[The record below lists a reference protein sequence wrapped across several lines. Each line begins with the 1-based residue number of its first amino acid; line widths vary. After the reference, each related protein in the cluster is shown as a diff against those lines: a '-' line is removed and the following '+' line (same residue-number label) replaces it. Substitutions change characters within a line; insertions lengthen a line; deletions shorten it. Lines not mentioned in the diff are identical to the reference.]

1 MQCNCLD
8 FEALSNLDVYTSK
21 WARAPRLMTIT
32 KLLCLAVLGISKILK
47 MKQTKQ
53 HLWMDRGFCRE
64 LGGRP
69 LPLIPHRPSSPAQ
82 YIPTKTDQQSPHTFW
97 PKKTTT
103 PFQKHKIIYKINMC
117 HCFPLSQFLG
127 YSVHLHPCVLQ
138 GFWVSQ
144 NCPWR
149 LDGRP
154 QTERTAR
161 SPAAFTASCWTCLS
175 RRFCMPSAVV
185 FPRRPKNSEKAS
197 ATSRG
202 GKRTSC
208 V

>member
-1 MQCNCLD
+1 MSWVADPCLSYPI
-8 FEALSNLDVYTSK
+8 AHH
-21 WARAPRLMTIT
+21 
-32 KLLCLAVLGISKILK
+32 LLPNIFPQ
-47 MKQTKQ
+47 KQINN
-53 HLWMDRGFCRE
+53 
-64 LGGRP
+64 P
-69 LPLIPHRPSSPAQ
+69 LTL
-82 YIPTKTDQQSPHTFW
+82 FGL
-97 PKKTTT
+97 KKTTT

-185 FPRRPKNSEKAS
+185 FPRRPKNSDKAS